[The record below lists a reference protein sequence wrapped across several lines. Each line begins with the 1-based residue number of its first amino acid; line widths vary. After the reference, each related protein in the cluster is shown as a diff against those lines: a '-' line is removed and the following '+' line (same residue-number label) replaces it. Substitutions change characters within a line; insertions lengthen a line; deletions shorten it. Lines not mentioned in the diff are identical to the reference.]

1 MINFADSPWQ
11 FQNCTGKVAPERRRV
26 DRYAT
31 FSFSTPATSLILLD
45 SRMPA
50 PSLSEIRPRSNF
62 QWAGR
67 DRVKPLFWVMKTR
80 ACRGDTL

>member
-1 MINFADSPWQ
+1 VINCADSPWQ
-11 FQNCTGKVAPERRRV
+11 FQNRSGKVAPERRRH

-31 FSFSTPATSLILLD
+31 ITFSTPATSLILLD

-62 QWAGR
+62 QWAG
-67 DRVKPLFWVMKTR
+67 
-80 ACRGDTL
+80 AGQGDAVILGDENASLQG